1 MYGFFMAKKTF
12 DITTHIF
19 VPKHTLLSEKEK
31 NTLFEK
37 YGIGFKELPKIFMN
51 DPAVKELK
59 LKSGD
64 VVKIIKKSPTAGVA
78 EYYRGVIS
86 E

>member
-1 MYGFFMAKKTF
+1 MAKKTF
-12 DITTHIF
+12 DIKTHNL
-19 VPKHTLLSEKEK
+19 VPEHIILSDKEK
-31 NTLFEK
+31 NALYEK
-37 YGIGFKELPKIFMN
+37 YGIAFKELPKIFVN
-51 DPAVKELK
+51 DPAVRDMK

-64 VVKIIKKSPTAGVA
+64 VLKIVKKSPTAGTA

>member
-1 MYGFFMAKKTF
+1 MAKKTF
-12 DITTHIF
+12 DVNTHAL
-19 VPKHTLLSEKEK
+19 VPEHIVLSEKEK
-31 NTLFEK
+31 NQIFEK
-37 YGIGFKELPKIFMN
+37 YSISFKELPKILAN
-51 DPAVKELK
+51 DPVIKQLK

-64 VVKIIKKSPTAGVA
+64 VIKIVKKSPTAGIA

>member
-1 MYGFFMAKKTF
+1 MVKKTF
-12 DITTHIF
+12 DIKTHIF
-19 VPKHTLLSEKEK
+19 VPEHILLSEKEK
-31 NTLFEK
+31 NAVFEK
-37 YGIGFKELPKIFMN
+37 YGISFKELPKIFIN
-51 DPAVKELK
+51 DPVIRDMK

-64 VVKIIKKSPTAGVA
+64 VLKIVKKSPTAGTA

>member
-1 MYGFFMAKKTF
+1 MAKKTF
-12 DITTHIF
+12 DIKSHNLVPQHI
-19 VPKHTLLSEKEK
+19 VLSEKEK
-31 NTLFEK
+31 NALYEK
-37 YGIGFKELPKIFMN
+37 YSIAFKDLPKIFVN
-51 DPAVKELK
+51 DPVIRDMK

-64 VVKIIKKSPTAGVA
+64 VLKIIKKSPTAGTA